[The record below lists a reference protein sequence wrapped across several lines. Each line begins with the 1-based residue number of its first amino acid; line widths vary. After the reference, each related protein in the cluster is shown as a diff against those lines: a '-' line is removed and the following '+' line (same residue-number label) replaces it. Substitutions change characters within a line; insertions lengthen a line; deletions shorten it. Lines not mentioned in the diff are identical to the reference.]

1 MIILGE
7 FPAWE
12 LLLTP
17 QQLREETGEYEG
29 VCVQKSCPKIWLSS
43 NKNLHEVKGIHQA
56 LES

>member
-1 MIILGE
+1 MIVLGE

-17 QQLREETGEYEG
+17 QQLREKRGEYKG
-29 VCVQKSCPKIWLSS
+29 VCVPKSCPKILLSS
-43 NKNLHEVKGIHQA
+43 NENLHEVKGIHQA